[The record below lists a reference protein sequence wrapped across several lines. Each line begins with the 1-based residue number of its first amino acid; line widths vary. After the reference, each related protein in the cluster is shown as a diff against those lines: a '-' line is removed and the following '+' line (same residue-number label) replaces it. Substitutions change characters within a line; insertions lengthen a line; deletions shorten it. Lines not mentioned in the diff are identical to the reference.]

1 MDRREFLKQVGLWS
15 TGLILSPPEFDMMS
29 LAEAASANMP
39 EILVTKGTDLPA
51 MVRRIMEALGGIQD
65 FVKTGDKVV
74 IKPNIGWDRTIEQ
87 GANTHPLI
95 VVELVKLCL
104 DAGASRVLV
113 FDRTCNEARRC
124 YQNSGIAP
132 ALEKIQDKRFRLDHV
147 EDRNFVPVTLKN
159 GQVLKEWSFH

>member
-15 TGLILSPPEFDMMS
+15 AGLMLSPPVFDLMYP
-29 LAEAASANMP
+29 AEAASENKP
-39 EILVTKGTDLPA
+39 EIMTVKGTDLPA
-51 MVRRIMEALGGIQD
+51 MVRRMMDAFGGIGG

-74 IKPNIGWDRTIEQ
+74 IKPNIGWDRNIEQ

-104 DAGASRVLV
+104 DAGASKVLV
-113 FDRTCNEARRC
+113 FDRTCNEGRRC

-132 ALEKIQDKRFRLDHV
+132 ALEKIQAAGGKAEVIDSGAK
-147 EDRNFVPVTLKN
+147 
-159 GQVLKEWSFH
+159 